1 MNTPYALS
9 GNGRVAFSS
18 SPSLAVARGVT
29 YDCPRIAKAG
39 AALALGPHVSVAR
52 THVLPT
58 VGHSASPCVCAMLS
72 VISVMVCPRNV
83 VPSLSCQD
91 FLYIAPPALSPSEA
105 EADTAAVGVVAESPD
120 VSGNPARYPKHAG
133 AAARRQ
139 QLGEHAA
146 LKCDLSYV
154 MLYDACDQRS

>member
-1 MNTPYALS
+1 MN
-9 GNGRVAFSS
+9 VHSS
-18 SPSLAVARGVT
+18 NFQLTPSLAFARGVT

-39 AALALGPHVSVAR
+39 AALALGPRVPVAR

-105 EADTAAVGVVAESPD
+105 EADTAAVVV
-120 VSGNPARYPKHAG
+120 VSSSLDDSGSWPNARY
-133 AAARRQ
+133 
-139 QLGEHAA
+139 
-146 LKCDLSYV
+146 CTIYSCNSDL
-154 MLYDACDQRS
+154 LH